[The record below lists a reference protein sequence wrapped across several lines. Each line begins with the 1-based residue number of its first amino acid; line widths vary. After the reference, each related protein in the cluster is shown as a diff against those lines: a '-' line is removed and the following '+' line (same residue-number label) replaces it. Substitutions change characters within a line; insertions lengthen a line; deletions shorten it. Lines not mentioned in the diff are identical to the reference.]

1 MQYNITVNGKQFNV
15 GVEKAGNVAAPVAA
29 APVAAAPAPVAA
41 APAPVA
47 GGAGT
52 PVTSPMPGNVFKIV
66 CSQGQAV
73 NSGDV
78 LVILEAMKMEIE
90 VNAPSAGTVQ
100 SISVAVGSAVN
111 TGDVLVTVG

>member
-41 APAPVA
+41 AP

-111 TGDVLVTVG
+111 TGDVLVTLG